1 MKATWILADG
11 KEITADVPEGNS
23 LMEAAQNAGVPGI
36 IGECGGTMSCATC
49 HVFVDESWIA
59 ATGKAGD
66 FEDSMLDV
74 CEVERQ
80 ETSRLS
86 CQLKMAPALDGIIL
100 QVP

>member
-11 KEITADVPEGNS
+11 KEITADVPEGHS

-49 HVFVDESWIA
+49 HVFVDESWFA
-59 ATGKAGD
+59 ATGRPGE
-66 FEDSMLDV
+66 FEDTMLDA